1 MPTTTQQSFSPIHPT
16 ITTPQNKNT
25 AFPRTTIQSTVKP
38 SLASNYSKMDY
49 QTFRPITK
57 WRQKKQT
64 KQKKE
69 KVFSDHNYKFFA
81 KNNITKPPCK
91 SNQSQSQAHNY
102 DQKYNNKFP
111 TQFFSTINNELHWII
126 AKVSRFFFSI
136 KIETNE

>member
-1 MPTTTQQSFSPIHPT
+1 MQCSLIEQEIIVYTQHSRKFKKNSIKTPHSRKIKTNKKFYTKDIKTPSHFVIEELVETMPTTTQQSFSPIHPT

-64 KQKKE
+64 KHKKE
-69 KVFSDHNYKFFA
+69 KVFFR
-81 KNNITKPPCK
+81 P
-91 SNQSQSQAHNY
+91 
-102 DQKYNNKFP
+102 
-111 TQFFSTINNELHWII
+111 
-126 AKVSRFFFSI
+126 
-136 KIETNE
+136 